1 MATTQAEKAVMSDR
15 MNLFEMA
22 TAQFRKAAAVI
33 NLDPSVLAVLSEPQ
47 NEIVVNFPVT
57 MDDGTIR
64 MFRGYR
70 IQHNNTNGPYKG
82 GIRYHELV
90 DLAEVKALA
99 QWMTWKSALMGIPM
113 GGAKG
118 GVTLN
123 PREHSE
129 SELRRITR
137 RFTYALGNNIGPEYD
152 IPAPDVG
159 TGPREMVWMMDTYMT
174 MYNASDRNATRG
186 VVTGKTILQG
196 GSLGRD
202 KATGQGLVFCFEVWA
217 RNDGFKI
224 PGSTFFVQGYG
235 NVGSWAARLMQDA
248 GSRML
253 AASDHTGAIGHADGI
268 DAHDLAKHVAK
279 TGGVKGY
286 AKAKALDVPE
296 FFGTKADVFIP
307 AALECT
313 INVETEKYI
322 QTRYVIEGANGP
334 TTLEAE
340 KRLRDRGIT
349 VIPDILANSGGVTV
363 SYFEW
368 VQNKTSAVW
377 DLARVDDELQKMMI
391 RATETVLHEIKAHNL
406 DPRTAAL
413 AVALSRIEKA
423 HHERGIFP

>member
-1 MATTQAEKAVMSDR
+1 

-22 TAQFRKAAAVI
+22 TSQFRKAAKAM
-33 NLDPSVLAVLSEPQ
+33 NLDPSVELVLSEPQ
-47 NEIVVNFPVT
+47 NEIVVNFPVS
-57 MDDGTIR
+57 MDDGSIR

-82 GIRYHELV
+82 GIRFHQSV
-90 DLAEVKALA
+90 DVAEVKALA

-123 PREHSE
+123 PHEYSE

-137 RFTYALGNNIGPEYD
+137 RFTYALGNNIGPEFD

-186 VVTGKTILQG
+186 VVTGKSILQG

-217 RNDGFKI
+217 KHVGFKI

-235 NVGSWAARLMQDA
+235 NVGSWAARIMQDA
-248 GSRML
+248 GSRMM
-253 AASDHTGAIGHADGI
+253 AAADHTGAIAHSDGI
-268 DAHDLAKHVAK
+268 DAHDLARYVAQN
-279 TGGVKGY
+279 GGVKGY
-286 AKAKALDVPE
+286 PKANAVEEAE
-296 FFGTKADVFIP
+296 FFGTRADVFIP

-313 INVETEKYI
+313 INVDTEKHI
-322 QTRYVIEGANGP
+322 QAKYVIEGANGP
-334 TTLEAE
+334 TTPEAE
-340 KRLRDRGIT
+340 KRLMDRGIT

-368 VQNKTSAVW
+368 VQNKISEVW
-377 DLARVDDELQKMMI
+377 DLDQVDRELRKIMT
-391 RATETVLHEIKAHNL
+391 RAVEHVLEEMKKRKVE
-406 DPRTAAL
+406 PRTAAL
-413 AVALSRIEKA
+413 TLALSRIEAA
-423 HHERGIFP
+423 HRERGIFP